1 MMGINISAV
10 WLNTSFSPPRARD
23 GRISDSEKQVFFDL
37 LTDLTLNQKID
48 IIGLCELSKGDVTL
62 IAKEVAKVGY
72 KVESGIIKAG
82 RANFDTCILYRLDK
96 LNFVVQRKEVLYEF
110 DRATKIGQ
118 LFIFEIIGESRP
130 LYLFASHWPSRLYL
144 SEYNPD
150 RLMLGKTLRDSV
162 NKILTSAKD
171 AYKDSLVVIMGD
183 FNDEPFDT
191 SLTNGLAST
200 RDKHLIKTNP
210 LLLYNPFWRKLGAK
224 DDYSHKESQDI
235 KSGTYFYR
243 GGVHSRWHT
252 FDQIIVSSA
261 FLGHSNWH
269 LVESETGMVDFQSY
283 TNLVLSSGSKFD
295 HLPVKIV
302 LERV

>member
-37 LTDLTLNQKID
+37 LVDLTTNQKID
-48 IIGLCELSKGDVTL
+48 VIGLCELSKGDVAL

-72 KVESGIIKAG
+72 NVESGIVKAG
-82 RANFDTCILYRLDK
+82 RANFDTCILYRIDK
-96 LNFVVQRKEVLYEF
+96 LNFLTQRKEVLQEF
-110 DRATKIGQ
+110 DRTTKVGQ
-118 LFIFEIIGESRP
+118 LFIFEIVGESRP

-144 SEYNPD
+144 SEYNPN
-150 RLMLGKTLRDSV
+150 RLMLGKTLRSSI
-162 NKILTSAKD
+162 NQILTDTAD
-171 AYKDSLVVIMGD
+171 AYKDSLVIVMGD

-200 RDKHLIKTNP
+200 RDKHLLKTNP
-210 LLLYNPFWRKLGAK
+210 LLLYNPFWRRLGAK
-224 DDYSHKESQDI
+224 DDYSYAASSDI

-243 GGVHSRWHT
+243 GGLHCKWHT

-261 FLGHSNWH
+261 FLGYSNWH
-269 LVESETGMVDFQSY
+269 LVESETEIVDFQDY
-283 TNLVLSSGSKFD
+283 TNLVLSSASKFD